1 MEKRS
6 ISSSGV
12 ILILLGGM
20 ALMYSTIFPILGIEA
35 GAWRLGPFL
44 LTMVGAGLVI
54 APITTKN
61 RNLAP
66 LFIPGVPVLV
76 IAGMLLWGSLFGGWD
91 IWAYFWPM
99 ILLGTATGM
108 FLTSVYMRNIWFLIP
123 AIIVGVNGA
132 VFQFSAL
139 FDAWEMWSYIWPAPI
154 FSVAL
159 ALLVVGEL
167 DDNSGLKTAG
177 KILSLIAGFSFALMG
192 IIFSGW
198 VSILGSLMLIG
209 VGGMLLL
216 RGTGQN
222 KRLPSNNPKVVTAED
237 ETEVDAIVE
246 KSPKELE
253 YDVIDI
259 KELA

>member
-1 MEKRS
+1 MEKRT
-6 ISSSGV
+6 ISSSGI
-12 ILILLGGM
+12 ILILLGGI
-20 ALMYSTIFPILGIEA
+20 ALLYSTVFPILGLET

-44 LTMVGAGLVI
+44 LTAVGAGLVI

-76 IAGMLLWGSLFGGWD
+76 IAGMLLWGNLFGGWD

-99 ILLGTATGM
+99 ILLGTATG
-108 FLTSVYMRNIWFLIP
+108 FFFTSVYMRNVWFLIP
-123 AIIVGVNGA
+123 AIIVGVNAA

-139 FDAWEMWSYIWPAPI
+139 FDAWDIWSYVWPTPL

-159 ALLVVGEL
+159 ALLVVGEIE
-167 DDNSGLKTAG
+167 NSAGMKTAG
-177 KILSLIAGFSFALMG
+177 KILSLIAGFNFALMG

-216 RGTGQN
+216 RGTGQ
-222 KRLPSNNPKVVTAED
+222 KQLPQANPKAVTVED
-237 ETEVDAIVE
+237 TVETIPE
-246 KSPKELE
+246 KSAKELE

-259 KELA
+259 D